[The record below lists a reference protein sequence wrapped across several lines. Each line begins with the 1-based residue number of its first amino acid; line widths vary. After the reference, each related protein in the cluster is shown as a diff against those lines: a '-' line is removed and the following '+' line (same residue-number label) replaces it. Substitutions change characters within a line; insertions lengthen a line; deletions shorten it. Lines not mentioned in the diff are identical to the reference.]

1 MNLHGNIP
9 LAGLQ
14 PGTACVVAQVAA
26 TGGIAVRLME
36 LGFVPGAVIRVV
48 RRAPFGGPVQY
59 RLHGVSITMRPADAA
74 VVQVRMLAEACELSA
89 PAVTGQRGRVER
101 MELAGSI

>member
-1 MNLHGNIP
+1 
-9 LAGLQ
+9 
-14 PGTACVVAQVAA
+14 
-26 TGGIAVRLME
+26 ME

-89 PAVTGQRGRVER
+89 PAVTGQRARVER